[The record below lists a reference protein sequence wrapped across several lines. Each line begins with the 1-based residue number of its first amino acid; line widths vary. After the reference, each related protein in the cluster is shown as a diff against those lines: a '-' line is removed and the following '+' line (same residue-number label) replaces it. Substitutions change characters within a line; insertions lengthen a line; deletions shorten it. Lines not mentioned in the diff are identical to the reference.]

1 MDRDTFENMNA
12 QAIRQSNQRWAQT
25 RSRGRQRYVWVQGV
39 LGWGGLLAVA
49 LCIGQIIAGRFHPVV
64 ALATTALCAV
74 GGYLIGIVKWKHNEQ
89 AYRTGREEE
98 IA

>member
-1 MDRDTFENMNA
+1 MPSEEAKA
-12 QAIRQSNQRWAQT
+12 QAIRQSHRRWAQT

-39 LGWGGLLAVA
+39 LGWGGLLALA
-49 LCIGQIIAGRFHPVV
+49 LCLGQFIAGRFHPVV
-64 ALATTALCAV
+64 ALATTALCAA

-89 AYRTGREEE
+89 AYRSSPEEE